1 MDYHTVI
8 GENIVES
15 PYFIREKHEKVKE
28 NSQKREKNAKKDK
41 KKIPLKIKNM
51 QHDDKK
57 SNMHVLWEKM
67 QTILYM
73 RIV

>member
-1 MDYHTVI
+1 MILFLHYHTVI

-15 PYFIREKHEKVKE
+15 PYFIREKHEKVKK
-28 NSQKREKNAKKDK
+28 NSRKKEKNAKKDK

-57 SNMHVLWEKM
+57 SNMRVL
-67 QTILYM
+67 
-73 RIV
+73 

>member
-8 GENIVES
+8 GENIVEP

-41 KKIPLKIKNM
+41 KKIEIAKSR
-51 QHDDKK
+51 KK
-57 SNMHVLWEKM
+57 V
-67 QTILYM
+67 
-73 RIV
+73 

>member
-1 MDYHTVI
+1 MILFCLIENYTVI

-28 NSQKREKNAKKDK
+28 NSRKREKNAKKDK

-57 SNMHVLWEKM
+57 SNMHVL
-67 QTILYM
+67 
-73 RIV
+73 